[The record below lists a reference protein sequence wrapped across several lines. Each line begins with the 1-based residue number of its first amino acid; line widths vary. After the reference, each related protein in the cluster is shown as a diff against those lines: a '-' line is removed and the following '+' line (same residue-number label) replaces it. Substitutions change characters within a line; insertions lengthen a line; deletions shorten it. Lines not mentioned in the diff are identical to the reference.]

1 MFSSSAFI
9 RNQSKI
15 SVIVKISDDV
25 DKILIY
31 CGFNIS
37 SNRKDI
43 SEDVFESFEDI
54 ISLTEKYIGLV
65 PAQDV
70 RFFYTRSHLS
80 ALENCALVFSTIV

>member
-1 MFSSSAFI
+1 MVAI
-9 RNQSKI
+9 NN
-15 SVIVKISDDV
+15 DV
-25 DKILIY
+25 ENILLY
-31 CGFNIS
+31 GFNRS

-43 SEDVFESFEDI
+43 SKDVFESFEDI

-70 RFFYTRSHLS
+70 HFFYTRSHLS